1 MLQAQVGL
9 IWKGTVDQ
17 DCSKRPSTQ
26 ALADMLRFWRL
37 KLPRL
42 KGTREAG
49 QSWHSSGCGKRMDG
63 HKVKDCLGYKQ
74 DPVSKK
80 QQEQRNQP
88 GAAQLSR

>member
-9 IWKGTVDQ
+9 MWKGAVDQ

-63 HKVKDCLGYKQ
+63 HKVKDSLGYKQ